1 MRTKTKKTKQITQIV
16 VSMLLVLTM
25 VFMPMKMILA
35 ADAQSSSTPTQ
46 FVLVLDCSGSMEES
60 DVNGL
65 SPKAAKMFVDMMP
78 VENAQIAVVAF
89 GANWGEDSYVYPGD
103 TTSNTYT
110 KVTDNVDEYLGDI
123 LEQFGSSISEI
134 TGGSGGSAKDIVASM
149 KLTPKKYMLDKKDG
163 SVKCKAEFEVNGM
176 KTTKMLKIS
185 VVKKNDEWYISGIS
199 VIAE

>member
-65 SPKAAKMFVDMMP
+65 SPKAAKMFVDMMAK
-78 VENAQIAVVAF
+78 EKGLEGYSSLTKEELLTALKEVV
-89 GANWGEDSYVYPGD
+89 
-103 TTSNTYT
+103 
-110 KVTDNVDEYLGDI
+110 
-123 LEQFGSSISEI
+123 
-134 TGGSGGSAKDIVASM
+134 
-149 KLTPKKYMLDKKDG
+149 
-163 SVKCKAEFEVNGM
+163 
-176 KTTKMLKIS
+176 
-185 VVKKNDEWYISGIS
+185 
-199 VIAE
+199 

>member
-1 MRTKTKKTKQITQIV
+1 MSFAVKLSKSGVMTINPFTINTEHIDIFYRSKNAQKKVQPCVTRVTPNVRLFLHKFSDQIV
-16 VSMLLVLTM
+16 FCGT
-25 VFMPMKMILA
+25 
-35 ADAQSSSTPTQ
+35 
-46 FVLVLDCSGSMEES
+46 CE
-60 DVNGL
+60 
-65 SPKAAKMFVDMMP
+65 
-78 VENAQIAVVAF
+78 
-89 GANWGEDSYVYPGD
+89 
-103 TTSNTYT
+103 
-110 KVTDNVDEYLGDI
+110 
-123 LEQFGSSISEI
+123 FGSSISEI

>member
-1 MRTKTKKTKQITQIV
+1 MKKKGILWVLLSVLLIV
-16 VSMLLVLTM
+16 SLSGCKGGGIVGKSAECKSLINKFEKSCNEVD
-25 VFMPMKMILA
+25 IQA
-35 ADAQSSSTPTQ
+35 I
-46 FVLVLDCSGSMEES
+46 LDCIDPKIS
-60 DVNGL
+60 DTI
-65 SPKAAKMFVDMMP
+65 KA
-78 VENAQIAVVAF
+78 IVAI
-89 GANWGEDSYVYPGD
+89 GGM
-103 TTSNTYT
+103 
-110 KVTDNVDEYLGDI
+110 VTDNVDEYLGDI